1 VAPALPDK
9 GLPDLDPEARSSY
22 TEGNMRKI
30 GEAHTVAL
38 ASGEIRC
45 VIRRRKNQ
53 KYINLRITLEGE
65 LQVSAPYGIGIE
77 RIKDSV
83 RKKERWIARNL
94 EKVALSRSDTDPLKS
109 LLIDGRSYEIGVVRN
124 AARSRLIRI
133 DREGARIEVH
143 TKTPTRAH
151 VQKVLERFLV
161 REARTR
167 LPPRA
172 AQLSALTGIHFGRV
186 YIRNQRTRWGS
197 SSGKGNVSFNWRAIM
212 IPPEVQDYLIIHE
225 LAHQVHLNHSKA
237 FWKVVEQWCP
247 EYRSANRWLRDHATL
262 ISLFR

>member
-1 VAPALPDK
+1 
-9 GLPDLDPEARSSY
+9 
-22 TEGNMRKI
+22 MRKI

-77 RIKDSV
+77 RIKDSL
-83 RKKERWIARNL
+83 KTKERWIARNL
-94 EKVALSRSDTDPLKS
+94 EKVAVSRTDTDPLKG
-109 LLIDGRSYEIGVVRN
+109 LLVDGRRYAVRVYRN
-124 AARSRLIRI
+124 PARSRLVRL
-133 DREGARIEVH
+133 DREGARVEVE
-143 TKTPTRAH
+143 TRTPTRAH

-161 REARTR
+161 RLARRR
-167 LPPRA
+167 LPARCEE
-172 AQLSALTGIHFGRV
+172 LSALTGIDFSRV
-186 YIRNQRTRWGS
+186 FIRNQRTRWGS

-212 IPPEVQDYLIIHE
+212 VPPEVQDYLIIHE

-237 FWKVVEQWCP
+237 FWKVVERWCP
-247 EYRSANRWLRDHATL
+247 DYRSANRWLRDHSTI